1 MCYPL
6 LHHPVV
12 FPSCANT
19 RMLPLNPSVRM
30 LICVLLSLAP
40 ALVHSNNYI
49 MHSTTVPSECE
60 VQASSVMSNDLQLEI
75 CRRWTRNTPI
85 TNWNMSNWAVI
96 SDPFDPRLVEK
107 RLHILPGDAV
117 SACTISYT
125 TTVKLPA
132 ILEKL
137 TQITLSIYVQKQ
149 LFIYKQKVY
158 SFVHIENVPLVKYL
172 IISNVA
178 GIIGHNTVT
187 SKHMISHGEIP
198 WYARWASDILKKEII
213 KSVDKYDKTCLE
225 VYCANK

>member
-1 MCYPL
+1 MG
-6 LHHPVV
+6 
-12 FPSCANT
+12 
-19 RMLPLNPSVRM
+19 
-30 LICVLLSLAP
+30 P
-40 ALVHSNNYI
+40 ALVQSNNYI
-49 MHSTTVPSECE
+49 MHSTTAPSECE
-60 VQASSVMSNDLQLEI
+60 VEASSVMSNDLQLDI

-85 TNWNMSNWAVI
+85 NNWNMSSWVVI

-107 RLHILPGDAV
+107 RLHILPGEAV

-125 TTVKLPA
+125 TTVKLPG